1 MTSVL
6 TGVLFLSF
14 LSCTSETWKSRKPN
28 IIYIMADDMGY
39 NDLGC
44 YGSPHIQTPNIDR
57 MAAEGIRF
65 TQHYAGNSVCAPSRS
80 ALMTGQHTGHTP
92 VRGNR
97 QWEPYGQ
104 FPLPEKTTTVASLLK
119 NAGYKTALIGKWGL
133 GVEGTSGDPHNQGF
147 DSYFGYL
154 CQVLA
159 HNHAPEYLID
169 NGDKV
174 FLGNNV
180 VWTDTAHWTRG
191 LGSFST
197 EIKQFSQELFTKRA
211 LSFIEENR
219 NSPFFLYLSVVIPHD
234 NGEAPEG
241 KRYSDI
247 PSFEPY
253 EDKDWT
259 ESEKGYAAMI
269 TYLDNDVGKIL
280 NKIKDLGLD
289 ENTLV
294 IFTSDNGGDSPDS
307 FHAESNQPF
316 RGHKRDL
323 YEGGIRV
330 PFIARWPE
338 KIKPHNETD
347 HISAFWDF
355 MPTVCDLADIETPEI
370 SDGISYLPTLLGET
384 QKKHNY
390 LYFEFHEQGGK
401 QAVRKGDW
409 KLVTNNILTSG
420 KKTTE
425 LYNLSTDIHEDRNI
439 AKEHPKVLKELSAIM
454 QKSRTESVEFPFIE
468 NVNQ

>member
-1 MTSVL
+1 MILKQKSSRFMTSVL

-80 ALMTGQHTGHTP
+80 ALMTGQNTGHTP

-289 ENTLV
+289 ENT
-294 IFTSDNGGDSPDS
+294 
-307 FHAESNQPF
+307 
-316 RGHKRDL
+316 
-323 YEGGIRV
+323 
-330 PFIARWPE
+330 
-338 KIKPHNETD
+338 
-347 HISAFWDF
+347 
-355 MPTVCDLADIETPEI
+355 
-370 SDGISYLPTLLGET
+370 
-384 QKKHNY
+384 
-390 LYFEFHEQGGK
+390 
-401 QAVRKGDW
+401 
-409 KLVTNNILTSG
+409 
-420 KKTTE
+420 
-425 LYNLSTDIHEDRNI
+425 
-439 AKEHPKVLKELSAIM
+439 
-454 QKSRTESVEFPFIE
+454 
-468 NVNQ
+468 